1 MENCMKYISLPLFP
15 NLFTPRPSS
24 SSKKILMRLA
34 TTGEMFD
41 KIEQHQNLLKI
52 RLPMLRNLSFKDLCS
67 YVFISS
73 TKYCRTIKKYAQD

>member
-1 MENCMKYISLPLFP
+1 MENCMKYISLPLFT

-41 KIEQHQNLLKI
+41 KIEQ
-52 RLPMLRNLSFKDLCS
+52 
-67 YVFISS
+67 Y
-73 TKYCRTIKKYAQD
+73 